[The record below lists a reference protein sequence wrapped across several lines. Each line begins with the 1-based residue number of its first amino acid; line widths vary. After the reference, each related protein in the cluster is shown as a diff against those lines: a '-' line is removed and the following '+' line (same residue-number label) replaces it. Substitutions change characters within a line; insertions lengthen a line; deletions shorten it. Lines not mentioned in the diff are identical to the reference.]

1 MLDPAPGLGGTE
13 NEKIQS
19 NIAIHQN
26 KNFGGFF
33 SVGSIAWAGSMAWN
47 KYDNEISKITF
58 NVLKSFISKKKF
70 LPEN

>member
-1 MLDPAPGLGGTE
+1 MNYSEIKLP
-13 NEKIQS
+13 S
-19 NIAIHQN
+19 N
-26 KNFGGFF
+26 KSFGGFF